1 MKTIQNLNSDL
12 EFIQK
17 LTDNPNLDMGMTADE
32 LKEEFDNAGMTLQTE
47 INTEIITDLNSNFT
61 EIVTNY
67 ATKSEVSGI
76 VLGQI
81 PDNTITKAKL
91 VTSVQNQLEYAEI
104 ARLSSIYHNAT
115 KTNPQRTWMVLYSG
129 SYIPDMTSN
138 TQSGYTTSAVSNN
151 STAYGAR
158 DNNINTR
165 WDSDSATQVKY
176 WQIQFPE
183 AITIGNLATYLQS
196 GYIPTNCSLKGSNN
210 GTDWTTLTGVNIA
223 SNSITNNTTVT
234 NFLTPLETAN
244 SYSYYRLESTAS
256 ISTVM
261 SLGDFQVTTW
271 AKSELGN
278 VNLIE
283 IPSNI
288 SALVDGMI
296 VTMKTPTLTASI
308 PNLLKINSTL
318 EKWINGTL
326 TAGTFQTLRYDLTLD
341 RFVVVS

>member
-91 VTSVQNQLEYAEI
+91 VTSVLNQLEYAEI

-115 KTNPQRTWMVLYSG
+115 KPNAQRTWMVPYSG

-210 GTDWTTLTGVNIA
+210 GTDWTTLTGVTIND
-223 SNSITNNTTVT
+223 NTTVT
-234 NFLTPLETAN
+234 NFLIPLETAN
-244 SYSYYRLESTAS
+244 SYSYYRLESTES

-261 SLGDFQVTTW
+261 SLGNFQVTTW

-296 VTMKTPTLTASI
+296 VKMKTPTLTASI
-308 PNLLKINSTL
+308 PNILKLNSTL
-318 EKWINGTL
+318 EKWINGPL
-326 TAGTFQTLRYDLTLD
+326 TAGTLQTLRYDLTLD